1 MSETNTALG
10 KTEKTAGFSIFKNL
24 MPRSLL
30 GRSLLILITPVFLIQ
45 IIAGLV
51 FFDNH
56 WKKMTDRLSFAVAG
70 EIAIIANSLELD
82 PSAENM
88 MRVSGY
94 AAQSLDLLISLQS
107 PEEQALDKTETGFTF
122 DRVWASMV
130 AQSLAEQLRQ
140 HVRRPFTI
148 DIDNQEKWME
158 VAIQLENGILRVS
171 MPERRL
177 FTSSSYIFILWLLGS
192 SFVLLI
198 IAVLFMRNQV
208 RPIRRLAVA
217 ADRFGRGMDVPSF
230 KPSGARE
237 VRQASEAFIKMY
249 KRLDRQLS
257 QRTIMLAGVS
267 HDLRTPLTRLKL
279 ELEMVED
286 SKAVQAMKDDIL
298 AMEKMI
304 AGYLDFVSGESR
316 EDYVRANIL
325 TLFEA
330 MKQKNQKQDYTI
342 HIDAMDDLDLQLR
355 MGSFERCLDNL
366 IGNAGK
372 YAQNIW
378 LKALRT
384 PEGKVELRI
393 EDDGPGIDEAQYEDV
408 FKPFF
413 RLDESRGNNE
423 GSVGLGLPIA
433 MDIVHAHGG
442 KIWLERSRHGGLCV
456 VLSMPD

>member
-1 MSETNTALG
+1 MSETET
-10 KTEKTAGFSIFKNL
+10 KDIQQKSSKVSIFKAL
-24 MPRSLL
+24 MPRTLL

-56 WKKMTDRLSFAVAG
+56 WKKMTNRLSFAVAG
-70 EIAIIANSLELD
+70 EIAIIANSLEQD
-82 PSAENM
+82 PSSDNIM
-88 MRVSGY
+88 QVSGY

-107 PEEQALDKTETGFTF
+107 PDEQSLEDSYASFTL
-122 DRVWASMV
+122 DRVWASIV

-140 HVRRPFTI
+140 QVRRPFTI

-237 VRQASEAFIKMY
+237 VRQASEAFIKMH

-279 ELEMVED
+279 ELEMIED
-286 SKAVQAMKDDIL
+286 SKAAQAMKDDIL

-304 AGYLDFVSGESR
+304 AGYLDFVSGEGR

-325 TLFEA
+325 SLFEA
-330 MKQKNQKQDYTI
+330 MKTKNQKHDYTI
-342 HIDAMDDLDLQLR
+342 HIDSVDDLELKLR

-366 IGNAGK
+366 ISNAGK

-378 LKALRT
+378 LKAIRT
-384 PEGKVELRI
+384 PDEKVELRI

-456 VLSMPD
+456 VLSMPS